1 MNQQGYLK
9 AGLLSVML
17 MLLARTAVGLADD
30 VTKDGDVASLAS
42 GKTVEFSIIT
52 ALGWVRFTAADDW
65 AVASM
70 DTKKPVKTAMFTVS
84 GDPSAGNV
92 TALGIILFDI
102 ASKDGSE
109 AYSTAHARS
118 ASGQKT
124 SLGAWEVFKSERK
137 QGNTTYSFRTAYR
150 DIADVH
156 VSVRLAWPHSPGT
169 SDSTMEQN
177 FTNLL
182 KSFTGEVGSYQRRQD
197 EMVRRP
203 D

>member
-1 MNQQGYLK
+1 
-9 AGLLSVML
+9 ML

-30 VTKDGDVASLAS
+30 VTKEGDVASLAS

-70 DTKKPVKTAMFTVS
+70 DTKKAVKTAMFTVS
-84 GDPSAGNV
+84 GDPTAGNV
-92 TALGIILFDI
+92 TALGIFLFDI

-109 AYSTAHARS
+109 AYSTAHAR
-118 ASGQKT
+118 ATGEKT
-124 SLGAWEVFKSERK
+124 KFGAWEVFKSERK

-150 DIADVH
+150 DLADVH